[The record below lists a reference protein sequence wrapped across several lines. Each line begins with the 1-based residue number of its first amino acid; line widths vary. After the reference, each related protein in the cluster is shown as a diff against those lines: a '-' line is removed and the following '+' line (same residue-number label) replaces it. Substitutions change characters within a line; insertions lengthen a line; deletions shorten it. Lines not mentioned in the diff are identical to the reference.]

1 MALQKLQLTNN
12 VSDWDENQRY
22 LVNAVV
28 KKDGRTYQ
36 NTTGVNSD
44 PADLDDWVLLDAPS
58 GGFTSYVTDFAYTGS
73 QSFTVPLN
81 LIITQVLYNNAD
93 ITGWSKI
100 GTTLTIVDTLVND
113 DVIGVRGFTY

>member
-12 VSDWDENQRY
+12 VADWDENQRY

-58 GGFTSYVTDFAYTGS
+58 GGFTSYWSDFAYVDTND
-73 QSFTVPLN
+73 FTVPNN
-81 LIITQVLYNNAD
+81 LIITQVLLNEKD
-93 ITGWSKI
+93 ITTYSLS
-100 GTTLTIVDTLVND
+100 GTTLTIENTLEVED
-113 DVIGVRGFTY
+113 IIGVRGFTY